1 MSSQKPSFQ
10 KSLEE
15 NILKKGKCTG
25 CAACIA
31 VCPFKCLEYIKE
43 TPALINKCEACGN
56 CAKACPQLDT
66 SQPKTEKIV
75 FGRTRRQDESFGVHR
90 RLAEAQTTDQKI
102 AKAAQDGGAVTTML
116 ITALENGLI
125 DGAIVSA
132 VSKQKPFLPVPKLAT
147 TTREI
152 LAAAGTRYT
161 YSPNLLALNDAAKR
175 KIVDLAFVGT
185 PCQIQ
190 AIRKLQ
196 HSSLSKLVSP
206 VKFLIGLM
214 CTECFTYEGLME
226 KHVRNNLGIKLANIE
241 KINIKGK
248 ILVTHNST
256 VTTIPLAEAKRY
268 TRKTC
273 KYCED
278 FSATLADISAGGLGL
293 EGKTLIVVRSE
304 QGERLLSPAEKAGQ
318 LKTKPVQA
326 DNPALALL
334 VKLSKKKSL
343 LSAN

>member
-1 MSSQKPSFQ
+1 MSPQKPSFQ

-15 NILKKGKCTG
+15 NIVKTGKCTG

-31 VCPFKCLEYIKE
+31 ACPFRCLEYAKE
-43 TPALINKCEACGN
+43 TPSLVNKCEACGN
-56 CAKACPQLDT
+56 CARACPQLDT
-66 SQPKTEKIV
+66 PQAKMEKLV
-75 FGRTRRQDESFGVHR
+75 FGRTRKPSEPFGVHR
-90 RLAEAQTTDQKI
+90 RLADAQTTDQKI

-116 ITALENGLI
+116 TCALEKGLI

-132 VSKQKPFLPVPKLAT
+132 TSKQKPFLPIPKLAT

-152 LAAAGTRYT
+152 IQAAGTRYT

-175 KIVDLAFVGT
+175 KITELAFVGT

-196 HSSLSKLVSP
+196 HSGLSKLVSP
-206 VKFLIGLM
+206 LKFLIGLM
-214 CTECFTYEGLME
+214 CSECFTYEGLMK
-226 KHVRNNLGIKLANIE
+226 KHVQNSLGIKLASIE

-248 ILVTHNST
+248 MLITHDST
-256 VTTIPLAEAKRY
+256 TTTTPLSEVKRF
-268 TRKTC
+268 TRKAC

-278 FSATLADISAGGLGL
+278 FSATLADISAGGLGF
-293 EGKTLIVVRSE
+293 EGHTFIVVRSE
-304 QGERLLSPAEKAGQ
+304 QGEKLLSSSEKTGA

-326 DNPALALL
+326 DDPALVLL
-334 VKLSKKKSL
+334 EKLSKKKASTP
-343 LSAN
+343 AN